1 MLTLYPAIQ
10 PFAVHQLA
18 VDEHHILYIEE
29 CGTPKGLPVVF
40 LHGGPGIGCN
50 PDHRRFFDP
59 SLYHII
65 LFDQRG
71 AGRSTPHAELEGNT
85 TQALVSDME
94 AIRVHLGI
102 ERWVIFGGSWGSTLA
117 LIYAEMHPER
127 VLNMVLRGIFLCRQ
141 QEFDWF
147 YKPGGV
153 NRIFP
158 EEWERFINHLHP
170 EERDNVLQSYYQ
182 RLTGKDELLQMGAA
196 KAWSEWEAI
205 CATLLPSPQV
215 VSSMTEPHSAMSL
228 ARIETHYF
236 MNKIFLS
243 PNYILKH
250 AHRLAK
256 IPGIIVHGRY
266 DMICPIDNAFDLHKA
281 WPKSTL
287 EIVRD
292 AGHSACEPGLIN
304 ALVSATKTIARHH
317 KG

>member
-10 PFAVHQLA
+10 PYAVHQLA
-18 VDEHHILYIEE
+18 VDERHTLYVEE
-29 CGTPKGLPVVF
+29 CGNPKGLPVVF

-59 SLYHII
+59 SRYHII

-71 AGRSTPHAELEGNT
+71 AGRSTPHADLEGNT

-94 AIRVHLGI
+94 AIRVHLGVS
-102 ERWVIFGGSWGSTLA
+102 RWVLFGGSWGSTLA
-117 LIYAEMHPER
+117 LVYAEMHPER

-141 QEFDWF
+141 EEFDWF
-147 YKPGGV
+147 YKPGGA

-158 EEWERFINHLHP
+158 EAYENFINHLHP
-170 EERDNVLQSYYQ
+170 EERNHVLQSYYQ
-182 RLTGKDELLQMGAA
+182 RLTGPDELMQMSAA
-196 KAWSEWEAI
+196 KAWSEWEGI

-215 VSSMTEPHSAMSL
+215 VNSMTEPHCAMSL

-236 MNKIFLS
+236 MNEIFLS
-243 PNYILKH
+243 PNYILKN
-250 AHRLAK
+250 ARRLAK
-256 IPGIIVHGRY
+256 IPGVIVHGRY
-266 DMICPIDNAFDLHKA
+266 DMICPLDNAFALHQA

-292 AGHSACEPGLIN
+292 AGHSASEPGIIN
-304 ALVSATKTIARHH
+304 ALVSATNAIARHI
-317 KG
+317 